1 MAVNDI
7 QKFHNFVV
15 PNKIPK
21 NSHSFGLDCKKQIP
35 PLKPNV
41 AGVSINIFC
50 LSKYRNLPVQLANV
64 FGNIICVGVFPLITD
79 MLFNDGRRCINGS
92 KIKSKEDGAVPTYP
106 MTFIDIWLS
115 LERNAVE
122 LNGVGIQT
130 SKYWYKGAFTFE
142 HLIIPKEINDQKNFF
157 WAKIT
162 IKIKLQRPENLIN
175 N

>member
-1 MAVNDI
+1 
-7 QKFHNFVV
+7 
-15 PNKIPK
+15 
-21 NSHSFGLDCKKQIP
+21 
-35 PLKPNV
+35 
-41 AGVSINIFC
+41 
-50 LSKYRNLPVQLANV
+50 
-64 FGNIICVGVFPLITD
+64 
-79 MLFNDGRRCINGS
+79 
-92 KIKSKEDGAVPTYP
+92 

-130 SKYWYKGAFTFE
+130 SKYWYKCAFTFE